1 MLRKSKLSRQR
12 ESPPVELD
20 ENIFWQHGHVLPAES
35 PVVVQ
40 GAKPDIVV
48 ATIPQASPIHVSDMI
63 TPITTAC

>member
-1 MLRKSKLSRQR
+1 
-12 ESPPVELD
+12 
-20 ENIFWQHGHVLPAES
+20 
-35 PVVVQ
+35 VVVQ